1 MLTPEQLTSLTENST
16 VLELWRQLETD
27 ILTDMARRIGKTD
40 FGTVTETAIWQAY
53 RLEQSRLFRSA
64 VVAKLARLTGKSRK
78 AVKDL
83 LQQAGTYTLLND
95 DAVYRGAGRKP
106 PPLNESAALLNLLN
120 AGASQTSGTM
130 QNLTA
135 TTADTA
141 SRQFE
146 NALDRAWMQVSSG
159 AFDYRSAIRRA
170 IGTLSSQGLRCIEYT
185 HTGHIDTLETAV
197 RRAVLTGVNQT
208 CAKLQV
214 ERMNQMGCEFVEV
227 TAHAGARPN
236 HAEWQGQVFHRG
248 GSVRYQGVFYADF
261 VSSTGYG
268 TGEGLCGW
276 NCRHNFYPFF
286 PGISEPLYTPERL
299 AALNARDMEWDGQ
312 KLTRYEVEQK
322 QRAAERNV
330 RKYRRRSLMEAA
342 AGEIDPKTAVKIKEW
357 QAKVKELE
365 RVTGHPAADR
375 VMVHGYGRSQ
385 AAKVTW
391 AERKSLEKSQPH
403 DTIVGNRN
411 LTRKQLAE
419 MDLDSLRAEVAA
431 LATSWYQSG
440 RSGITFPNSV
450 SAKYA
455 AKTLASVG
463 DRTSLTKDYKSIVA
477 RLKQL
482 DAEQA
487 GQTTVNAAN
496 LPVTILSSTSLHGI
510 PNSITQV
517 VNKKGGIDRNYY
529 NADGVQIAQVS
540 NNDHGHKEESGLGTH
555 GEHAHDYIIKEDGEP
570 SRQKAREL
578 TAQERREND
587 DIL

>member
-1 MLTPEQLTSLTENST
+1 MLTPEQLASLTENST
-16 VLELWRQLETD
+16 VLKLWRQLETD

-53 RLEQSRLFRSA
+53 RLEQSRLFRST

-95 DAVYRGAGRKP
+95 DAVYRGAGRNP

-130 QNLTA
+130 LNLTA

-159 AFDYRSAIRRA
+159 AFDYRSAIRRT
-170 IGTLSSQGLRCIEYT
+170 IGTLSAQGLRCIEYT

-248 GSVRYQGVFYADF
+248 GSVRYQGKSYPDF
-261 VSSTGYG
+261 ESSTGYG

-286 PGISEPLYTPERL
+286 PGISEPLYTPKRL
-299 AALNARDMEWDGQ
+299 AALNARDVEWDG
-312 KLTRYEVEQK
+312 KMLTRYELEQK

-357 QAKVKELE
+357 QAKVRKLE
-365 RVTGHPAADR
+365 RVTDHPAADR

-385 AAKVTW
+385 AAKVTG
-391 AERKSLEKSQPH
+391 LYH
-403 DTIVGNRN
+403 
-411 LTRKQLAE
+411 
-419 MDLDSLRAEVAA
+419 
-431 LATSWYQSG
+431 
-440 RSGITFPNSV
+440 
-450 SAKYA
+450 
-455 AKTLASVG
+455 
-463 DRTSLTKDYKSIVA
+463 RTSIDSSRVA
-477 RLKQL
+477 RYSYEQYQLMLK
-482 DAEQA
+482 
-487 GQTTVNAAN
+487 NAKKYNAQQCN
-496 LPVTILSSTSLHGI
+496 GSLPITGI
-510 PNSITQV
+510 PNSISEL
-517 VNKKGGIDRNYY
+517 VNQDGTIRQRRVYGNDKKALIDYDTSDHKKPKYHPMGAHKHDLDYDLKNPHGSALLLSEFDLKYNKDIIQKGVNY
-529 NADGVQIAQVS
+529 
-540 NNDHGHKEESGLGTH
+540 H
-555 GEHAHDYIIKEDGEP
+555 P
-570 SRQKAREL
+570 
-578 TAQERREND
+578 ERVKKDN
-587 DIL
+587 